1 MDIERRKYVR
11 FLPQDSTFA
20 ALGSEFNKVGKVNN
34 ISIKGL
40 AFSYLSE
47 TVEKDSDP
55 CSCSDQANIFLSG
68 NEFHL
73 SNLPCKIVYD
83 APDTKFSKNY
93 GIRMYRCGLC
103 FGELTEIQYELLE
116 SFINKH
122 TIRIL

>member
-1 MDIERRKYVR
+1 MHIEQRKYVR

-20 ALGSEFNKVGKVNN
+20 ALGNEFNKVGKVNN

-47 TVEKDSDP
+47 TFEKDPDP
-55 CSCSDQANIFLSG
+55 HSYQVDIFLSG
-68 NEFHL
+68 NKFYL
-73 SNLPCKIVYD
+73 SSVPCKIVYEVL
-83 APDTKFSKNY
+83 DTTFSKTY

-103 FGELTEIQYELLE
+103 FKEITKTQTELLE

-122 TIRIL
+122 TIGIL